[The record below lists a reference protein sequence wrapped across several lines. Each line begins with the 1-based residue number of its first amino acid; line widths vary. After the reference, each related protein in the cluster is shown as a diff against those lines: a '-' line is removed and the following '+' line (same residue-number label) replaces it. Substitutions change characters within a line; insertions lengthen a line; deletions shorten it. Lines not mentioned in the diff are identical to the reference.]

1 MNKELSFMQ
10 LKQIAKFFAGI
21 IDYKSPFTSTHSIGV
36 ARIAEKLAR
45 YMGLGEET
53 AQKCIWL
60 EHCMILAR

>member
-1 MNKELSFMQ
+1 M
-10 LKQIAKFFAGI
+10 FFAGI

-53 AQKCIWL
+53 AAENVSGWSI
-60 EHCMILAR
+60 A

>member
-36 ARIAEKLAR
+36 AKDSRETCKIYGAWRGNCAENVSGWSIA
-45 YMGLGEET
+45 
-53 AQKCIWL
+53 
-60 EHCMILAR
+60 